1 LIEYNDLIL
10 VEKIMRHSLLAVLT
24 ISALLIT
31 SNHLCFAQTNPVNP
45 SPMKQ
50 VQAAKLEKLK
60 KQVEKIGIGTKITVI
75 RLDEREFYG
84 SVSNLE
90 ADGFQIDEVDLKQ
103 TVSFK
108 YIELKKVR
116 KGYGGKNYAVGKR
129 VKPGRSLLYGVAIF
143 GTLFVILGI
152 ALSDKDF

>member
-1 LIEYNDLIL
+1 
-10 VEKIMRHSLLAVLT
+10 MQHSLLAILA
-24 ISALLIT
+24 SLALLIT
-31 SNHLCFAQTNPVNP
+31 SNHLCFAQTNPANP
-45 SPMKQ
+45 SQMKQ
-50 VQAAKLEKLK
+50 VQAAEKEKLK
-60 KQVEKIGIGTKITVI
+60 KQVEKIGLDKKITVI

-84 SVSNLE
+84 SVSHIE

-129 VKPGRSLLYGVAIF
+129 VNPRRSLIWSAAFLGGLA
-143 GTLFVILGI
+143 LILGI
-152 ALSDKDF
+152 IFSDKDF

>member
-1 LIEYNDLIL
+1 
-10 VEKIMRHSLLAVLT
+10 MQHSPLT
-24 ISALLIT
+24 ILAFLALLIT
-31 SNHLCFAQTNPVNP
+31 SNHFCFAQANSADP
-45 SPMKQ
+45 SQMKQ
-50 VQAAKLEKLK
+50 VQAAKMEQLK
-60 KQVEKIGIGTKITVI
+60 KQVEKIGIGRKITVI

-103 TVSFK
+103 TVDFK
-108 YIELKKVR
+108 YNELKKVR

-129 VKPGRSLLYGVAIF
+129 VKPGRGLLYGVAIF

>member
-1 LIEYNDLIL
+1 
-10 VEKIMRHSLLAVLT
+10 MRRSLLAILA
-24 ISALLIT
+24 SLALLVT
-31 SNHLCFAQTNPVNP
+31 SNYLCFAQTNPANP
-45 SPMKQ
+45 SQMKQ
-50 VQAAKLEKLK
+50 FQAAKVEQLK
-60 KQVEKIGIGTKITVI
+60 KQVEKIGIGRKITVI

-84 SVSNLE
+84 SVNDIE

-108 YIELKKVR
+108 YNELKKVR
-116 KGYGGKNYAVGKR
+116 KEYGGKNYAVGKR
-129 VKPGRSLLYGVAIF
+129 VKPGRGLLYGVAIF

>member
-1 LIEYNDLIL
+1 
-10 VEKIMRHSLLAVLT
+10 
-24 ISALLIT
+24 
-31 SNHLCFAQTNPVNP
+31 
-45 SPMKQ
+45 MKQ
-50 VQAAKLEKLK
+50 VQTAKLEELK
-60 KQVEKIGIGTKITVI
+60 KQVEKIGLGKKITVI

-84 SVSNLE
+84 SVSNIE

-103 TVSFK
+103 TVDFK
-108 YIELKKVR
+108 YTELKKVR

-129 VKPGRSLLYGVAIF
+129 VKPGRGWLYGVAIF